1 MQVLSVV
8 SEIFPLL
15 KTGGLADVAGA
26 LPGALAAE
34 GVAMRSMA
42 PGYPAVMQALEQ
54 ASAVHEWPA
63 LFGGPARLLFGKAG
77 GLSLAVLDAPHLYD
91 RPGNP
96 YLGPDGKDWPDNAR
110 RFAALGR
117 AAADLALGLLPAY
130 RPDVVHTHDWQ
141 AGLTPA
147 FLHYAET
154 ARPGTVATIHNI
166 AFQGVFPAALF
177 AELGLPPRAFTFEGV
192 EYFQQV
198 GFLKAA
204 LQLADR
210 VTTVSPT
217 YAFELRTLAGGMGFD
232 RLLRA
237 RGATVSGIL
246 NGIDTAIWNPEKDR
260 AIANAYGPRKL
271 ELRAPNKRALQE
283 RLGLEP
289 RPDALLYAVISRLS
303 WQKGLDLLLEALPT
317 LLRDGAQLALLGS
330 GDVALE
336 TAFTAATQ
344 RYPRQVG
351 IKLGYDEALAHLIQ
365 AGADALLVPSRF
377 EPCGLT
383 QLCALRYG
391 CLPIVARTG
400 GLADT
405 VIDASEMALAA
416 GVATGVQFSPVNLQ
430 MLEGALERTARLW
443 RDPGGWRQMQE
454 NGMWTDVSWARPARH
469 YVALYKSAVADARAA
484 RAAPAA

>member
-1 MQVLSVV
+1 MH
-8 SEIFPLL
+8 
-15 KTGGLADVAGA
+15 A
-26 LPGALAAE
+26 
-34 GVAMRSMA
+34 
-42 PGYPAVMQALEQ
+42 
-54 ASAVHEWPA
+54 WPA
-63 LFGGPARLLFGKAG
+63 LFGGPARLLFGVAG
-77 GLSLAVLDAPHLYD
+77 GLSLAVLDAPHLYE

-96 YLGPDGKDWPDNAR
+96 YLGPDGKDWPDNGR
-110 RFAALGR
+110 RYAALGR
-117 AAADLALGLLPAY
+117 AAADLGLGLVPGFQ
-130 RPDVVHTHDWQ
+130 PDVVHAHDWQ
-141 AGLTPA
+141 AGLAPA
-147 FLHYAET
+147 YLHYADT
-154 ARPGTVATIHNI
+154 ARPGSVATIHNI

-177 AELGLPPRAFTFEGV
+177 PELGLPPRAFALDGV

-204 LQLADR
+204 LQLSDR

-217 YAFELRTLAGGMGFD
+217 YAFELRTQEGGMGFD

-246 NGIDTAIWNPEKDR
+246 NGVDTGVWNPEQDQ
-260 AIANAYGPRKL
+260 AIANKFGPRKL

-289 RPDALLYAVISRLS
+289 RPDTLLYGVISRLS
-303 WQKGLDLLLEALPT
+303 WQKGLDLLLEGLPT
-317 LLRDGAQLALLGS
+317 LLRDGGQLALLGS

-336 TAFTAATQ
+336 AGFTAAAQ
-344 RYPRQVG
+344 RHPGRVG
-351 IKLGYDEALAHLIQ
+351 VKLGYDEGFAHLIQ

-391 CLPIVARTG
+391 CLPVVARTG

-416 GVATGVQFSPVNLQ
+416 GVATGVQFSPVNAQ

-443 RDPGGWRQMQE
+443 RDPDGWRQMQE
-454 NGMWTDVSWARPARH
+454 NGMWTDVSWTRPARH
-469 YVALYKSAVADARAA
+469 YAALYKAAAADAKAA
-484 RAAPAA
+484 RT